1 LDPLPYGP
9 KESFENPKLR
19 LNINMEKPIRDLGKI
34 LAPAL
39 FKVTASE
46 TVGL

>member
-1 LDPLPYGP
+1 
-9 KESFENPKLR
+9 
-19 LNINMEKPIRDLGKI
+19 MEKPIRDLGKI

-39 FKVTASE
+39 FKVTNSNSASE